1 MPGQKKKKGGG
12 YGERRVGFMRA
23 MSLAVF
29 QTKLWL
35 CDPLAECRKAG
46 EGRRAAQDEL
56 QDMSWVEYQWRANQ
70 ANRKKMWTPRMN
82 LPPPYL
88 DPQFEVPSRFLQTPV
103 TTPTSSSPP
112 SSPSSDGHGDGAAP
126 EKMPSGGGGGS
137 CVRGFIG
144 VGAGWHHGGRQRVR
158 W

>member
-1 MPGQKKKKGGG
+1 MITTLSLRPASCLHLS
-12 YGERRVGFMRA
+12 RLSMA
-23 MSLAVF
+23 MSHSNRFTDKQTNYTPLSLARPAP
-29 QTKLWL
+29 
-35 CDPLAECRKAG
+35 PLYFNHEPHRVPLL
-46 EGRRAAQDEL
+46 RTQ
-56 QDMSWVEYQWRANQ
+56 
-70 ANRKKMWTPRMN
+70 N

-137 CVRGFIG
+137 RVRGFIG